1 VDVSAP
7 EPIPGARLLF
17 SNDAAVA
24 QLNHGSFGLVP
35 IPVQRAQQRLRDEM
49 EANPPRF
56 FSVGLEERVA
66 HVRRHLAAF
75 VGADPDGTAL
85 VENATTGIATVLA
98 GLDLGTGDEVVTTDH
113 GYGAVDLAVDELC
126 RRTGASRRIARL
138 PLTARTDE
146 ARNHEARNH
155 KARSDEAQDGD
166 AVGAILDAVT
176 GRTRLVIVDQIT
188 SPTARLLPVRR
199 IVEAVRGRA
208 GERVAILVDAAHAP
222 GILPDPVAG
231 AGADF
236 WVGNFHKWA
245 YAPRG
250 TALLTVAAR
259 WRERIRPLVVSWSQ
273 HAGFPDNLE
282 WVGARDYTP
291 WLAAPVGLFV
301 LRSLGVD
308 AVRRHNVALAEHGQ
322 ALVAAALDV
331 AVPASTGLPMTVV
344 PLPAGTAGDPAAVV
358 ALRRRI
364 SDELA
369 TEVALNSWRGQGY
382 LRLSAQVYNR
392 EEDFQRLVEGLP
404 KLLGR

>member
-1 VDVSAP
+1 MDVSAP

-24 QLNHGSFGLVP
+24 QLNHGSFGLAP

-75 VGADPDGTAL
+75 IGADPDGTAL
-85 VENATTGIATVLA
+85 VENATTGVAIVLA

-126 RRTGASRRIARL
+126 RRTGASRRVARL
-138 PLTARTDE
+138 PLTA
-146 ARNHEARNH
+146 
-155 KARSDEAQDGD
+155 QDDD
-166 AVGAILDAVT
+166 AVGAVLDAVT

-188 SPTARLLPVRR
+188 SPTARVLPVRR

-208 GERVAILVDAAHAP
+208 GERVAILIDAAHAP

-259 WRERIRPLVVSWSQ
+259 WRERIRPLAVSWSQ
-273 HAGFPDNLE
+273 LAGFPDNLE

-331 AVPASTGLPMTVV
+331 AVPASTGLPMALV
-344 PLPAGTAGDPAAVV
+344 PLPPGTAGDPAAVV

-364 SDELA
+364 SDELT

>member
-1 VDVSAP
+1 MSAP

-24 QLNHGSFGLVP
+24 QLNHGSFGMVP

-56 FSVGLEERVA
+56 FSVGLEERIA

-85 VENATTGIATVLA
+85 VDNATTGVATVLA

-113 GYGAVDLAVDELC
+113 GYGAVDLAVDALC
-126 RRTGASRRIARL
+126 RRTGASRRVARV
-138 PLTARTDE
+138 PLAPD
-146 ARNHEARNH
+146 
-155 KARSDEAQDGD
+155 DD
-166 AVGAILDAVT
+166 AVVGAVLDAVT
-176 GRTRLVIVDQIT
+176 GRTRLVIVDHIT
-188 SPTARLLPVRR
+188 SPTARVLPVRR

-208 GERVAILVDAAHAP
+208 GDRVAVLVDAAHAP
-222 GILPDPVAG
+222 GILPDPVTG

-250 TALLTVAAR
+250 TALLSVATR
-259 WRERIRPLVVSWSQ
+259 WRERIRPLVVSWNQ
-273 HAGFPDNLE
+273 PAGFPDSLE
-282 WVGARDYTP
+282 WVGAHDYTP
-291 WLAAPVGLFV
+291 WLAAPTGLFV

-322 ALVAAALDV
+322 ALLAEALGA
-331 AVPASTGLPMTVV
+331 AVPARTGLPMTVV
-344 PLPAGTAGDPAAVV
+344 PLPPGAAADAAQAA

-364 SDELA
+364 SDELT
-369 TEVALNSWRGQGY
+369 TEVGLNSWRGRGY

-404 KLLGR
+404 KLLHR

>member
-1 VDVSAP
+1 MDMSAP

-24 QLNHGSFGLVP
+24 QLNHGAFGMVP
-35 IPVQRAQQRLRDEM
+35 VPVQRAQQRLRDEM

-56 FSVGLEERVA
+56 FGVGLEERVA

-75 VGADPDGTAL
+75 VGADPECTAL
-85 VENATTGIATVLA
+85 VDNATTGTATVLA
-98 GLDLGTGDEVVTTDH
+98 GLDLDAGDEVVTTDH

-138 PLTARTDE
+138 PLTADDDTVL
-146 ARNHEARNH
+146 
-155 KARSDEAQDGD
+155 G
-166 AVGAILDAVT
+166 AVLDAVT
-176 GRTRLVIVDQIT
+176 GRTRLVIVDHIT
-188 SPTARLLPVRR
+188 APTARVLPVRR
-199 IVEAVRGRA
+199 IVEAVRARA
-208 GERVAILVDAAHAP
+208 GERAAVLVDAAHAP
-222 GILPDPVAG
+222 GILPDPVTG
-231 AGADF
+231 IGADF
-236 WVGNFHKWA
+236 WVGNLHKWA

-250 TALLTVAAR
+250 TALLSVAPR

-273 HAGFPDNLE
+273 PAGYPDSLE
-282 WVGARDYTP
+282 WVGAHDYTP
-291 WLAAPVGLFV
+291 WLAAPTGLFV

-308 AVRRHNVALAEHGQ
+308 AVRRHNTALAEHGQ
-322 ALVAAALDV
+322 ALLAEALGTT
-331 AVPASTGLPMTVV
+331 VPARTGLPMTVV
-344 PLPAGTAGDPAAVV
+344 PLPGVATDPVGAG

-369 TEVALNSWRGQGY
+369 TEVGVASWRGQAY

-404 KLLGR
+404 ELLRRAS

>member
-1 VDVSAP
+1 MSAP

-56 FSVGLEERVA
+56 FGVGLEERVA

-75 VGADPDGTAL
+75 IGADPDGTAL
-85 VENATTGIATVLA
+85 VENATTGVAIVLA

-126 RRTGASRRIARL
+126 RRTGASRRVARL
-138 PLTARTDE
+138 PLTA
-146 ARNHEARNH
+146 
-155 KARSDEAQDGD
+155 QDDD
-166 AVGAILDAVT
+166 AVGAVLDAVT

-188 SPTARLLPVRR
+188 SPTARVLPVRR

-231 AGADF
+231 VDADF

-259 WRERIRPLVVSWSQ
+259 WRDRIRPLAVSWSQ
-273 HAGFPDNLE
+273 PAGFPGNLE

-331 AVPASTGLPMTVV
+331 DVPARTGLPMAVV
-344 PLPAGTAGDPAAVV
+344 PLPPGTAGDPAAVV

-364 SDELA
+364 SDELTA
-369 TEVALNSWRGQGY
+369 EVALNSWRGQGY

>member
-1 VDVSAP
+1 MSAP

-24 QLNHGSFGLVP
+24 QLNHGSFGLAP

-75 VGADPDGTAL
+75 IGADPDGTAL
-85 VENATTGIATVLA
+85 VENATTGVAIVLA

-126 RRTGASRRIARL
+126 RRTGASRRVARL
-138 PLTARTDE
+138 PLTA
-146 ARNHEARNH
+146 
-155 KARSDEAQDGD
+155 QDDD
-166 AVGAILDAVT
+166 AVGAVLDAVT

-188 SPTARLLPVRR
+188 SPTARVLPVRR

-208 GERVAILVDAAHAP
+208 GERVAILIDAAHAP

-259 WRERIRPLVVSWSQ
+259 WRERIRPLAVSWSQ
-273 HAGFPDNLE
+273 LAGFPDNLE

-331 AVPASTGLPMTVV
+331 AVPASTGLPMALV
-344 PLPAGTAGDPAAVV
+344 PLPPGTAGDPAAVV

-364 SDELA
+364 SDELT

>member
-1 VDVSAP
+1 MSAP

-24 QLNHGSFGLVP
+24 QLNHGSFGMVP
-35 IPVQRAQQRLRDEM
+35 ISVQRAQQRLRDEV

-56 FSVGLEERVA
+56 FSVGLEERIA

-75 VGADPDGTAL
+75 AGADPDGTAL
-85 VENATTGIATVLA
+85 VDNATTGVATVLT
-98 GLDLGTGDEVVTTDH
+98 GLDLGAGDEVVTTDH
-113 GYGAVDLAVDELC
+113 GYGAVDLAVDALC
-126 RRTGASRRIARL
+126 RRTGASRRVARV
-138 PLTARTDE
+138 PLAPGD
-146 ARNHEARNH
+146 
-155 KARSDEAQDGD
+155 D
-166 AVGAILDAVT
+166 AVVEAVLDAVT
-176 GRTRLVIVDQIT
+176 GRTRLVIVDHIT
-188 SPTARLLPVRR
+188 SPTARVLPVRR

-208 GERVAILVDAAHAP
+208 GERVAVLVDAAHAP

-231 AGADF
+231 LGADF

-250 TALLTVAAR
+250 TALLSVAPR

-273 HAGFPDNLE
+273 PAGFPDSLE
-282 WVGARDYTP
+282 WVGAHDYTP
-291 WLAAPVGLFV
+291 WLAAPAGLFV

-322 ALVAAALDV
+322 ALLAAALDV
-331 AVPASTGLPMTVV
+331 TVPARTGLPMTVV
-344 PLPAGTAGDPAAVV
+344 PLPPDAADDPAGAT

-364 SDELA
+364 SDELT
-369 TEVALNSWRGQGY
+369 TEVGLNAWRGRGY

-404 KLLGR
+404 KLLRR